1 MNLDLGKRIAPP
13 RFVAYALALIAV
25 AIWSVMQMHG
35 GQRDSDKALAHFL
48 IGFDIATFVFLAS
61 LVPMFGT
68 HDAKRIADHAARNDA
83 NRTVL
88 LIITVAISMVVLGA
102 VTLVVAGGGPD
113 YSKPLVVVTLALSW
127 IFANTVYALHYA
139 HLYYGAGKTRGGYAG
154 GIDIPSTK
162 QPDYFDFL
170 HFSLIL
176 GMTFQTADIDI
187 TSPSIRRVSTGQCLA
202 AFVFNIGILSFSI
215 NMIAGN

>member
-1 MNLDLGKRIAPP
+1 MTLNLGNRIAPP
-13 RFVAYALALIAV
+13 RFLAYAVALIAL
-25 AIWSVMQMHG
+25 AIWCAMQMHG
-35 GQRDSDKALAHFL
+35 GEKDSDKALAHFL
-48 IGFDIATFVFLAS
+48 MGFDAATFLFLAS

-68 HDAKRIADHAARNDA
+68 HDAKRIAEHAARNDA

-102 VTLVVAGGGPD
+102 VTLVVAGGGPG
-113 YSKPLVVVTLALSW
+113 YSKPLVIVTLALAW

-139 HLYYGAGKTRGGYAG
+139 HLFYSAGKAKGSYAG
-154 GIDIPSTK
+154 GLDIPSTK
-162 QPDYFDFL
+162 EPDYFDFL

-176 GMTFQTADIDI
+176 GMTFQTADINI
-187 TSPSIRRVSTGQCLA
+187 TSPGIRRVSTGQCLA

-215 NMIAGN
+215 NMIAGK

>member
-1 MNLDLGKRIAPP
+1 MTLNLGNRIAPP
-13 RFVAYALALIAV
+13 RFVAYALALIAI
-25 AIWSVMQMHG
+25 ALWCATQMHG
-35 GQRDSDKALAHFL
+35 GQKDSDKALAHFL
-48 IGFDIATFVFLAS
+48 IGFDIATFLFLAS
-61 LVPMFGT
+61 LFPMFRT
-68 HDAKRIADHAARNDA
+68 HDAKRIAEHAARNDA
-83 NRTVL
+83 NRTGL

-102 VTLVVAGGGPD
+102 VTLVVVGGGPG
-113 YSKPLVVVTLALSW
+113 YSKPLVIATLALSW

-139 HLYYGAGKTRGGYAG
+139 HLYYGAGKTRGSYVG

-215 NMIAGN
+215 NMIAGK